1 VDCTSIEW
9 KALNGPLADDYFM
22 VDAEIK
28 ARLAELAYQ
37 AGQGVDQFAEALLR
51 QVGHHCPAFR
61 VTTAGVSS
69 TTGCSTDEG
78 RGDRFATC
86 WALHEETEARWPRLI
101 VRLRRFAEET

>member
-51 QVGHHCPAFR
+51 QGATIAP
-61 VTTAGVSS
+61 
-69 TTGCSTDEG
+69 
-78 RGDRFATC
+78 RF
-86 WALHEETEARWPRLI
+86 E
-101 VRLRRFAEET
+101 